1 MSRCLAPVLV
11 SALILAA
18 CGGGDQITT
27 PKTTL
32 SYSGVFAGENGT
44 ESGSFSVAVV
54 VEDNSASGT
63 FNVNGTAHS
72 FTSGSYNTPNVTAS
86 GSGFIFTG
94 SVTDSAVSGSYE
106 SPTGGGVF
114 TGLRNFPGSPSF
126 PSYCGTHI
134 GTNAG
139 VPLAGPFVFV
149 TGNGVRRGVFTSV
162 LSDPFRGLIRSA
174 STATAITLD
183 TLTGNASLTM
193 LANTF
198 TGNYAMASGDTGQM
212 EGHVCPTGVGPSI
225 GSIFDGVLGSFSGT
239 ELGSLNLQLRSDGV
253 GSTGSYKIGAV
264 AKPFVAVIS
273 GVNNQV
279 AVFDTTYRIIASVD
293 TATVGGRY
301 SSGGAVAGR
310 VAGLHRVG
318 STPLDAYCGGHSLGG
333 AFSFVLRPDSVLFG
347 LYTGGSLAS
356 AFQGDVTGKP
366 GDLGQFETEPGPVTI
381 LPDPGS
387 FGGFWD
393 HSATGGTSGTLTGS
407 SCP

>member
-1 MSRCLAPVLV
+1 MSRCLALVLV
-11 SALILAA
+11 SALLLAA

-32 SYSGVFAGENGT
+32 SYSGVFAGEDGT
-44 ESGSFSVAVV
+44 EAGSFSVTVV

-63 FNVNGTAHS
+63 FVVNGSAHP
-72 FTSGSYNTPNVTAS
+72 FASGSYNAPDVTAS

-94 SVTDSAVSGSYE
+94 SVTDSAVTGSYE

-139 VPLAGPFVFV
+139 VPLAGPFVFL

-162 LSDPFRGLIRSA
+162 LSDPFRGSARSP

-183 TLTGNASLTM
+183 TLTGNASLIVLGT
-193 LANTF
+193 TF

-212 EGHVCPTGVGPSI
+212 AGGVCQTGVGPST
-225 GSIFDGVLGSFSGT
+225 GSIFDGVLGSFSGID
-239 ELGSLNLQLRSDGV
+239 LGSLNFQLRSDGV

-264 AKPFVAVIS
+264 AKPFLAVIS

-279 AVFDTTYRIIASVD
+279 AAFDSTYRIIASVD
-293 TATVGGRY
+293 TATVSGRY

-310 VAGLHRVG
+310 VAALHRVG
-318 STPLDAYCGGHSLGG
+318 STPLEAYCGGNSLGG
-333 AFSFVLRPDSVLFG
+333 AFSFVVRPDSVLFG

-356 AFQGDVTGKP
+356 AFQGEVTGKP
-366 GDLGQFETEPGPVTI
+366 GDFGQFESEPGPVTI
-381 LPDPGS
+381 LPSPGS
-387 FGGFWD
+387 FGGVWD
-393 HSATGGTSGTLTGS
+393 HTATGGTSGTVSGV